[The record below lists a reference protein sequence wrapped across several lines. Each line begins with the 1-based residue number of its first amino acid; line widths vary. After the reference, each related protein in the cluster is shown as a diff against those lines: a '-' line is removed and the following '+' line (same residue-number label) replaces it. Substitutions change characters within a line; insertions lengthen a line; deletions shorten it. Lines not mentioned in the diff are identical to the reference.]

1 MAGGAKSKEIQEQFN
16 AADVLARH
24 RYDMPAAFCAIRTAT
39 ADAARESNMI
49 EKRAYLDWNATA
61 PLRPQARAAMVAAL
75 DAAGNP
81 SSIHAEGR
89 AARRIVEAA
98 RADVAALFGADP
110 SHVTFTSG
118 GTEANAL
125 ALTPQFRRGA
135 ADVICERLLLSGV
148 EHPSVRTGG
157 RFTLERI
164 EIIPVD
170 GNGVIDLGWLA
181 DRLCRDKA
189 AAPALVSVMA
199 ANNETGVIQPISE
212 VSDLVHEAG
221 GVLHVDAVQA
231 AGRIPFDINA
241 LQIDFMTVSAHK
253 IGGPKGVGALIRG
266 RSDLHLMGP
275 LVTGGGQ
282 ERGQR
287 AGTENVAGIAGFGAA
302 ATAAREAFTA
312 ENAHVQA
319 LRDRLEAG
327 LRAQTPA
334 VIIFGEAVPR
344 LPNTTLFALPGVK
357 AETAVIAFDL
367 EDVAVSSGAACSSGK
382 VQPSAVLQAMG
393 VEGGLTRSGLRVSLG
408 WDTTEADIEMF
419 LNAWLKVSRSLHK
432 GSSGRAA

>member
-1 MAGGAKSKEIQEQFN
+1 M
-16 AADVLARH
+16 
-24 RYDMPAAFCAIRTAT
+24 
-39 ADAARESNMI
+39 
-49 EKRAYLDWNATA
+49 EKRVYLDWNATA

-89 AARRIVEAA
+89 AARLIVETA
-98 RADVAALFGADP
+98 RSDVAALFGADP

-125 ALTPQFRRGA
+125 ALTPRFRRGA
-135 ADVICERLLLSGV
+135 AALICERLLFSGV

-157 RFTLERI
+157 RFGSGQVEA
-164 EIIPVD
+164 IPVD
-170 GNGVIDLGWLA
+170 GNGVIDLGWLK
-181 DRLCRDKA
+181 DRLSNDEA

-199 ANNETGVIQPISE
+199 ANNETGVVQPISE
-212 VSDLVHEAG
+212 VAGVVHDAG

-231 AGRIPFDINA
+231 AGRILLDINA
-241 LQIDFMTVSAHK
+241 LHIDLMTVSAHK

-266 RSDLHLMGP
+266 ASDFHLMTP

-302 ATAAREAFTA
+302 ATAVRGAFAA
-312 ENAHVQA
+312 ENAHVQT
-319 LRDRLEAG
+319 LRDGLEAG
-327 LRAQTPA
+327 LRACTPD
-334 VIIFGEAVPR
+334 VVIFGESAPR
-344 LPNTTLFALPGVK
+344 LPNTTLFALSGIK

-367 EDVAVSSGAACSSGK
+367 DGVAVSSGAACSSGK

-393 VEGGLTRSGLRVSLG
+393 VEEGLTRSGLRVSLG
-408 WDTTEADIEMF
+408 WDTTEADIELF
-419 LNAWLKVSRSLHK
+419 LSAWLKVSRSLHK
-432 GSSGRAA
+432 GSRGQAA

>member
-1 MAGGAKSKEIQEQFN
+1 M
-16 AADVLARH
+16 
-24 RYDMPAAFCAIRTAT
+24 TAEVV
-39 ADAARESNMI
+39 RGSNTM
-49 EKRAYLDWNATA
+49 EKRVYLDWNATA

-89 AARRIVEAA
+89 VARRIVETA
-98 RADVAALFGADP
+98 RAEVAALFGADP

-125 ALTPQFRRGA
+125 ALTPRFRRGA
-135 ADVICERLLLSGV
+135 ADLVCGRLLFSGV
-148 EHPSVRTGG
+148 EHPSVRIGG
-157 RFTLERI
+157 RFGPAQVEA
-164 EIIPVD
+164 IPVD
-170 GNGVIDLGWLA
+170 GDGLIDLGWLKN
-181 DRLCRDKA
+181 RLSRDKA
-189 AAPALVSVMA
+189 PVLVSAMA
-199 ANNETGVIQPISE
+199 ANNETGVVQPISE
-212 VSDLVHEAG
+212 VANLVHEAG

-231 AGRIPFDINA
+231 AGRISLDINA
-241 LQIDFMTVSAHK
+241 LNADFMTISAHK

-266 RSDLHLMGP
+266 VSDLHLVAP
-275 LVTGGGQ
+275 LITGGGQ

-302 ATAAREAFTA
+302 ATASRDAFAA
-312 ENAHVQA
+312 ENAHVRA

-327 LRAQTPA
+327 LRTHTPD
-334 VIIFGEAVPR
+334 VIIFGASAPR
-344 LPNTTLFALPGVK
+344 LPNTTLFALPGIK

-367 EDVAVSSGAACSSGK
+367 DGVAISSGAACSSGK

-393 VEGGLTRSGLRVSLG
+393 VEEGLTRSGLRVSLG

-419 LNAWLKVSRSLHK
+419 LTAWLKVSRSLHK
-432 GSSGRAA
+432 GSRGQAA